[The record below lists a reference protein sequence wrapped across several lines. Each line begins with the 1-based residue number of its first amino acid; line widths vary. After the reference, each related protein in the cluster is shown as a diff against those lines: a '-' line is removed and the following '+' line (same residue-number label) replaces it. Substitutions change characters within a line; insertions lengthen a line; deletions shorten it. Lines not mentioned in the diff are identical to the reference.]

1 VSRAGGRMSN
11 YADFLTSVERDQTS
25 PNVRPKDA
33 ATLILIDR
41 SGAVPQVLL
50 GRRHHGHKFMPGKF
64 VFPGG
69 RVEAADRKMAARATL
84 DPQMEKQLTRAVKR
98 PSRMLARALTLAA
111 VRETFEETGLLLGAK
126 SSAPSDVADGPWAA
140 FLRAGFEP
148 DLSVI
153 HFVGRAITPPGRPRR
168 FDTRFFTADTSAIAH
183 RVEGLIGP
191 DAELVELVWLP
202 IADAKQLDMPA
213 ITTVMLAELE
223 ARVAAG
229 LGHDLPVPFYRMLHR
244 RFARALL

>member
-111 VRETFEETGLLLGAK
+111 VR
-126 SSAPSDVADGPWAA
+126 
-140 FLRAGFEP
+140 
-148 DLSVI
+148 
-153 HFVGRAITPPGRPRR
+153 
-168 FDTRFFTADTSAIAH
+168 
-183 RVEGLIGP
+183 
-191 DAELVELVWLP
+191 
-202 IADAKQLDMPA
+202 
-213 ITTVMLAELE
+213 
-223 ARVAAG
+223 
-229 LGHDLPVPFYRMLHR
+229 
-244 RFARALL
+244 